1 MSTTT
6 VVTQPSIQLEANIGR
21 AQSTSDTVSNRTY
34 APVYS
39 RFSNVQKGSMTAFIA
54 FGGLLASMSTTSVL
68 AAVPEIAE
76 TFHTTPTAINISN
89 AVYLVFVGLSCC
101 FWGPWADV
109 FGRKSAYVGSTTLF
123 LVFSIGTALSRNLVA
138 FFVFRALTACQVTA
152 LLIVGP
158 SCISDIYHPVQ
169 RGTSLGWFACGCMLG
184 PAFGPLLS
192 GIIVTYTSWRV
203 IFWLQAG
210 LAGFGLLQAIFVL
223 HETLQQLRY
232 KELRGKGFRHGLAN
246 LWEWSNPWT
255 VFKLFR
261 QKNLLC
267 VNLASASTAWN
278 MYSLLTPIRFVLN
291 PRLNLTTPLQSGL
304 LYLVPGAGYLI
315 GTQVGGRLVDHV
327 VKSWI
332 RRRGFRLQEDRLRSS
347 ILTLGILLPGSTLLY
362 GWSVDRNFG
371 GVALP
376 GICMFAQGFAQ
387 MCAFPSLNAYIL
399 DVMQH
404 KSGKASGCWRWLDRH
419 NILSHGLDWLGASA
433 AHHLVWG
440 ALENCPEQRKTSLGH
455 KTPFFGIAFHI

>member
-54 FGGLLASMSTTSVL
+54 FGGL
-68 AAVPEIAE
+68 
-76 TFHTTPTAINISN
+76 N

-246 LWEWSNPWT
+246 LWKWSNPWT
-255 VFKLFR
+255 VFKLFG

-304 LYLVPGAGYLI
+304 LYLIPGAGYLI

-332 RRRGFRLQEDRLRSS
+332 KRRGFRLQEDRLRGC
-347 ILTLGILLPGSTLLY
+347 ILTLGILLPGSTLFY

-376 GICMFAQGFAQ
+376 GICMFVQGFAQ

-404 KSGKASGCWRWLDRH
+404 KSGKASGAYSSRDFPFRILLILDSQLFSHAVLLLRRRH
-419 NILSHGLDWLGASA
+419 CVLLTLD
-433 AHHLVWG
+433 
-440 ALENCPEQRKTSLGH
+440 
-455 KTPFFGIAFHI
+455 